1 MTTSFGRVFLLW
13 GAGLGAAAQYA
24 KVSVIFD
31 QLPDLYPDA
40 GAWLGWAVSL
50 VGLVGIIFGVAAG
63 FLVARLR
70 YKRAL
75 IWALWLGAGISA
87 LQGLGLPLWGF
98 LTLRAIEGLSHLGL
112 VVAAP
117 TLIAQ
122 LSAPQHRGFTLTLWG
137 TFFGVA
143 FAVLTWGGLPM
154 VAAYGVTSL
163 FWAHGLY
170 MAVLAVILTFSLQV
184 LPENTPIT
192 RFSLRQ
198 LIKDHVAIYRSPRVA
213 AAGMGWLFYTFCF
226 VSVLTVMPPFLAPEY
241 RAIVMG
247 AMPLASIV
255 SSMTLGVYLLRSMS
269 AVDVVVLGFGSSLAV
284 MGWLW
289 VSPGHAWA
297 CLALAATLGLIQ
309 GASFAAVPQLNDSAA
324 TQAQANGAMA
334 QMGNLGN
341 ALGTPV
347 IVAGLLWL
355 GYAALPIFVGTAL
368 ALGLCTHL
376 VLARLRNT

>member
-63 FLVARLR
+63 LLVARLR

-87 LQGLGLPLWGF
+87 VQGLGLPLWGF

-143 FAVLTWGGLPM
+143 FAVLTWGGLPL

-170 MAVLAVILTFSLQV
+170 MAVFAVVLTFSLHV
-184 LPENTPIT
+184 LPESTPLT

-198 LIKDHVAIYRSPRVA
+198 LIKDHGAIYRSPRVA

-255 SSMTLGVYLLRSMS
+255 CSMTLGVYLLRSMS
-269 AVDVVVLGFGSSLAV
+269 AVSVVVLGFGSSFAV

-289 VSPGHAWA
+289 VSPGHVWA

-309 GASFAAVPQLNDSAA
+309 GASFAAVPQLNDTAA

-341 ALGTPV
+341 TLGTPV

-355 GYAALPIFVGTAL
+355 GYAALPIFVGAAL

-376 VLARLRNT
+376 VLARLRTP